1 MSGFF
6 VDKNDL
12 VRIIFED
19 GPLAGNHMMVRAELS
34 HVERQRLALSNIGAE
49 MTEDGGI
56 KPVLEGNALSDM
68 DSQKLEAWIKAW
80 TLPKKAGQQ
89 VGPEWRPTLGDF
101 ERLPTR
107 IMQPIMTKLAAHEA
121 ALAEEEAVE
130 EGPLESSSPTPT
142 TPPTSDGM
150 TDEPSGSTIS

>member
-1 MSGFF
+1 MSNFF

-12 VRIIFED
+12 VRITFED

-34 HVERQRLALSNIGAE
+34 HVEQQRLALSNIGAE
-49 MTEDGGI
+49 MTEAGGF

-68 DSQKLEAWIKAW
+68 DTARLEAWVKAW

-101 ERLPTR
+101 EKLPSR
-107 IMQPIMTKLAAHEA
+107 IMQPILAKLTAHEA
-121 ALAEEEAVE
+121 AVAEEGVAE
-130 EGPLESSSPTPT
+130 EGPLVLSSPTPT
-142 TPPTSDGM
+142 TPPVSDGM
-150 TDEPSGSTIS
+150 TAEPAASMIS

>member
-1 MSGFF
+1 MSNFF

-12 VRIIFED
+12 VRITFED

-34 HVERQRLALSNIGAE
+34 HVEKQRLALSNIGAE
-49 MTEDGGI
+49 VTETGGI

-68 DSQKLEAWIKAW
+68 DSAKLEAWIKAW

-101 ERLPTR
+101 ECLPSR
-107 IMQPIMTKLAAHEA
+107 IMQPILAKLAAHEA
-121 ALAEEEAVE
+121 SLEEEGTVE
-130 EGPLESSSPTPT
+130 EGPLGSSSLTPT
-142 TPPTSDGM
+142 TPPVSDGM
-150 TDEPSGSTIS
+150 TAEPSGSTIS

>member
-1 MSGFF
+1 MSNFF

-12 VRIIFED
+12 VRITFED

-34 HVERQRLALSNIGAE
+34 HVEKQRLALSNIGAE
-49 MTEDGGI
+49 VADGGTI

-68 DSQKLEAWIKAW
+68 DTRRLEAWVKAW

-101 ERLPTR
+101 ERLPSR
-107 IMQPIMTKLAAHEA
+107 IMQPIIDKLAAHEA
-121 ALAEEEAVE
+121 ALEAEAEVE
-130 EGPLESSSPTPT
+130 EGPLGSSSLTPT

-150 TDEPSGSTIS
+150 TNEPSGSMIS